1 MTEKTA
7 SEKTAGPE
15 KPRADIPTVDEATAP
30 YWDAA
35 KQGKLL
41 IAKCGECDKVH
52 HYPRPFCPF
61 CWSEDVTAVEAS
73 GRGTL
78 YTYSTV
84 YVNDL
89 HPFKSRLPYV
99 AALVELEEGPRVM
112 TNIEGCEPDEL
123 EVGMAVEVA
132 FRSLTYELDAT
143 IFRPVAA
150 TDR

>member
-7 SEKTAGPE
+7 NEKKAAPE
-15 KPRADIPTVDEATAP
+15 KPRADLPTVEDATAP

-41 IAKCGECDKVH
+41 IALCGSCGKVH

-61 CWSEDVTAVEAS
+61 CWSEDVSAVEAT

-78 YTYSTV
+78 YTYSTI

-89 HPFKSRLPYV
+89 HPFKTRLPYV

-112 TNIEGCEPDEL
+112 TNIEGCEPDQL

-132 FRSLTYELDAT
+132 FRPLTDELDAT
-143 IFRPVAA
+143 VFRPAGAVAG
-150 TDR
+150 